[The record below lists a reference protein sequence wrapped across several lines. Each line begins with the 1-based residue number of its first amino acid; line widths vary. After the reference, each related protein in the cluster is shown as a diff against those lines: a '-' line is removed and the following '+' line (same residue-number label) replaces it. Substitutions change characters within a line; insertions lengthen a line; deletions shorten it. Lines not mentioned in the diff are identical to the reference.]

1 MRAGARRRASIV
13 AFAFFG
19 LVVGGAA
26 AGPAELAAQSIVA
39 GSVEGRVV
47 DDGELPLRGV
57 RMTLTEARS
66 GLTRITNTDGDGMF
80 AFGFVVS
87 GEYELRAEALGQRPL
102 LVRSLLVG
110 PGETVRTHLQLEVEA
125 PPVTRVDTIVWGSDL
140 GSAWPGLGRR
150 VREVEISTLP
160 DRRFG
165 LAPLVSLSTHA
176 DAQGGFQ
183 GRPASASTLFSEGE
197 PFREAVHPT
206 GSGGLLGLAFPRS
219 GVSGLDVMQGMED
232 IEWSADE
239 GAIIPVRTRPVSDG
253 GTGRGTVL
261 GSAGPLWSSALVDDA
276 PTLSSFWG
284 GGALAIPL
292 APDTSTLSLA
302 VEGGRYQTVQA
313 ASPSDSLLAELISD
327 GEAGVGD
334 GLRETRVFSG
344 LARLDWALASGGVVT
359 ARAGGGYFE
368 RTLER
373 AQTRGAGYG
382 AEPPASGSDLSF
394 SAVVANPLTEQ
405 FLLEARGSVGVS
417 SRDFDPGVTT
427 PSAWVV
433 GRRARLGVDPHYP
446 GSVSRLDLGI
456 GPVIHLQSGL
466 HRAKA
471 GLRADV
477 TRHTYEFLSPVNGAY
492 AYGSP
497 ASLLDGTGY
506 ATRALGQ
513 APSTE
518 FTSTRLSAF
527 GQYVWAPAPGFDV
540 TTGVRYQRET
550 LPTSDVAF
558 ATEWALQSGVP
569 NQATP
574 DYVEGLGTR
583 IHLRW
588 DPARDNRTW
597 VVGGLSLDYGA
608 LDHTLLSEWVGLD
621 GGTRIERSFGD
632 VGTWPAVPS
641 TGAHL
646 GTRLAVMNPEVVPP
660 RTLRGAG
667 AIVRQVGAGVS
678 LGIAGSF
685 RRSENLLRRRDLNR
699 LAIATGEDQNQRPI
713 YGDLALRGGVL
724 ASDPASDRRFDAFE
738 FVWALDPDGW
748 SEYVGVSLF
757 MDARFGEGGRFHA
770 EYTYSETTDNLFG
783 ARAGFAEA
791 ELVPDVGVLGW
802 DEGISDFDV
811 PHRMTLSGSVPLPG
825 GGSISGVYR
834 FRSGDA
840 FTPMIAA
847 GLDANGDGSAF
858 NDPAFVPSSF
868 SDAVLGEWSCLET
881 SRGTFAVRNACRGDA
896 VHRIDLRLTVGLG
909 SLPASLVV
917 DALNVTDA
925 VEGVRDDALLL
936 VDGAGELARSG
947 GTVTVPYTVNPH
959 FGDYLLRTD
968 PGRMLRI
975 GIQFGGAR

>member
-1 MRAGARRRASIV
+1 MRASARAVLGVVVFALASV
-13 AFAFFG
+13 WAPM
-19 LVVGGAA
+19 
-26 AGPAELAAQSIVA
+26 PALAQSIVA

-87 GEYELRAEALGQRPL
+87 GEYSLRAEALGQRPL
-102 LVRSLLVG
+102 LVSNLLVG

-125 PPVTRVDTIVWGSDL
+125 PPVTRVDTVVWGADL
-140 GSAWPGLGRR
+140 GSAWSGLGRR
-150 VREVEISTLP
+150 VSEAQIGALP

-165 LAPLVSLSTHA
+165 LAPLVSLSTQA
-176 DAQGGFQ
+176 DASGGFQ
-183 GRPASASTLFSEGE
+183 GRPANRSTLFSEGE
-197 PFREAVHPT
+197 PFREAAHPT
-206 GSGGLLGLAFPRS
+206 GTGGVLGLVFPRS
-219 GVSGLDVMQGMED
+219 GVSGLDVLQGLED
-232 IEWSADE
+232 IEWAGGE
-239 GAIIPVRTRPVSDG
+239 GATIPVRTRPVADG
-253 GTGRGTVL
+253 GSGRGTVL
-261 GSAGPLWSSALVDDA
+261 GSAGPLWSSGLVDDA

-284 GGALAIPL
+284 GGAVAIPL

-313 ASPSDSLLAELISD
+313 ASPADSLLAELVSE
-327 GEAGVGD
+327 GEAGAGD
-334 GLRETRVFSG
+334 GLAETRVFSG
-344 LARLDWALASGGVVT
+344 LARLDWALASGGVLT

-382 AEPPASGSDLSF
+382 TEPPASGSDLSF

-405 FLLEARGSVGVS
+405 FLLEARGSIGVS
-417 SRDFDPGVTT
+417 SREYDPGTST

-433 GRRARLGVDPHYP
+433 GRRARLGIDPHYP

-471 GLRADV
+471 GLRADL
-477 TRHTYEFLSPVNGAY
+477 TRHTYEYLPGVNGAY
-492 AYGSP
+492 AYGAPSD
-497 ASLLDGTGY
+497 LLAGTGY
-506 ATRALGQ
+506 AMRALGQ
-513 APSTE
+513 APTTE

-540 TTGVRYQRET
+540 TTGVRYQREL

-558 ATEWALQSGVP
+558 AAEWALLSGVP

-597 VVGGLSLDYGA
+597 VVGGLSLDYGTVDEG
-608 LDHTLLSEWVGLD
+608 LVSEWVGLD
-621 GGTRIERSFGD
+621 GGTRIGRTFGD
-632 VGTWPAVPS
+632 VGTWPQVP
-641 TGAHL
+641 GAGQHE
-646 GTRLAVMNPEVVPP
+646 GTRLAVMNPDLVPP

-678 LGIAGSF
+678 LGLVGSF
-685 RRSENLLRRRDLNR
+685 RRTENMLRRRDLNR
-699 LAIATGEDQNQRPI
+699 LALATGDDQNQRPI
-713 YGDLALRGGVL
+713 YGDLDLQGGVL
-724 ASDPASDRRFDAFE
+724 AADPSTNRRFDDFE
-738 FVWALDPDGW
+738 FVWSLDPDGW

-757 MDARFGEGGRFHA
+757 LDARFGVGGRFHA

-783 ARAGFAEA
+783 ARSGFAEA
-791 ELVPDVGVLGW
+791 QLAPDVGVRDW
-802 DEGISDFDV
+802 DEGVSDFDV
-811 PHRMTLSGSVPLPG
+811 PHRMTLSGTVPLPG
-825 GGSISGVYR
+825 GSALSGVYR

-840 FTPMIAA
+840 FTPMVAA
-847 GLDANGDGSAF
+847 GLDANGDGSAY
-858 NDPAFVPSSF
+858 NDPAFVPSGF
-868 SDAVLGEWSCLET
+868 SDAVLGEWNCLES
-881 SRGTFAVRNACRGDA
+881 SRGTFALRNGCRGDA
-896 VHRIDLRLTVGLG
+896 VHRIDLRLVVGLG
-909 SLPASLVV
+909 SVPASLVI

-925 VEGVRDDALLL
+925 VEGVRDPALLL
-936 VDGAGELARSG
+936 VDGAGELTRSG

-959 FGDYLLRTD
+959 FGDYLIRTD